1 MQIYLKA
8 NVYTMSVRNDMSLV
22 QIELIFVYI
31 KLLLLLLLLLLCV
44 YSTLHQKYVTKY
56 FFFNVLTCCTQR
68 VI

>member
-31 KLLLLLLLLLLCV
+31 KLLLLLLLLL
-44 YSTLHQKYVTKY
+44 
-56 FFFNVLTCCTQR
+56 
-68 VI
+68 